1 VNAVELYTAARI
13 LLERHR
19 LVEDLNSANS
29 ELERLIGEVRNAQ
42 ARLVQSAKMA
52 ALGQLVAGVAHEINT
67 PLAAVVNNND
77 LFLRIFHRMR
87 QGRIEERDRRRAFP
101 QEIWRRFACFR
112 VVSLGNFA
120 GQADICAG
128 FDSRQLHTTCR
139 SECIFW
145 PMHKAINKCGLASA
159 RMRWLHRPP

>member
-1 VNAVELYTAARI
+1 MLMA
-13 LLERHR
+13 
-19 LVEDLNSANS
+19 SA
-29 ELERLIGEVRNAQ
+29 
-42 ARLVQSAKMA
+42 
-52 ALGQLVAGVAHEINT
+52 
-67 PLAAVVNNND
+67 
-77 LFLRIFHRMR
+77 
-87 QGRIEERDRRRAFP
+87 RRAFP

-128 FDSRQLHTTCR
+128 FDSGQLHTTCR

-159 RMRWLHRPP
+159 RMRWLHRPPWEVAA